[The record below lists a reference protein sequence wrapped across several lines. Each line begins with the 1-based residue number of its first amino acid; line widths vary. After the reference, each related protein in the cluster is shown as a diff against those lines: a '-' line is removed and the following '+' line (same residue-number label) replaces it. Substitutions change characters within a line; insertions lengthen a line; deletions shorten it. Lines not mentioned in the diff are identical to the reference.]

1 MLSFNFFDAYFK
13 MATNHTNN
21 EDTVDNVDNVEYD
34 DYGYNFGGASII
46 NNNNNVKIYTQQP
59 LQQQQYQPLH
69 SYRQPNKQLNFLKS
83 NKYEIASELEQRM
96 MAQPELLK
104 KFALLANSTPSF
116 NTEPSFNAPAAYST
130 PSFNTEASFNAPA
143 AYTVPSLNAPAAYTE
158 ASFNAPAAYTEA
170 SFNAPAA
177 YSTPSFNAPAAYT
190 EASFNAPAAYTEAS
204 FNAPAAPG
212 VYSTPGGQYYSPAT
226 TNTSR
231 FAPVGAQYGPS
242 AQYASVPPSVSI

>member
-1 MLSFNFFDAYFK
+1 

-158 ASFNAPAAYTEA
+158 ASFNAPAA
-170 SFNAPAA
+170 
-177 YSTPSFNAPAAYT
+177 
-190 EASFNAPAAYTEAS
+190 
-204 FNAPAAPG
+204 PG